1 MKRRKAGKGLVRVVR
16 GAGQHGQDG
25 DGHGGA
31 AESMVDV
38 GVACRAIQNRA
49 HGNKKGQI
57 LY

>member
-16 GAGQHGQDG
+16 GAGQHGEDG

-38 GVACRAIQNRA
+38 GVASRAIQNRA

-57 LY
+57 